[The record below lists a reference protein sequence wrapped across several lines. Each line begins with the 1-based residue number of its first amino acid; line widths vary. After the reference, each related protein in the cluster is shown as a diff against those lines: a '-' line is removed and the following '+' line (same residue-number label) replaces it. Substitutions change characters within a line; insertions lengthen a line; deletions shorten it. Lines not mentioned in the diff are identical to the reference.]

1 MKESLKEIDK
11 GKNAVYVNEKK
22 KSPSSRKAPMST
34 GKKWANP
41 LKQKKNNQ
49 EINRKFEDLEREI
62 KAIKITQ
69 TEGWM
74 EMKILSKW
82 ARSTYMSITNR
93 MQDTEKRISNMENSN
108 KEIDILVKERS
119 ESKNLL
125 TQNIP

>member
-1 MKESLKEIDK
+1 
-11 GKNAVYVNEKK
+11 
-22 KSPSSRKAPMST
+22 MST